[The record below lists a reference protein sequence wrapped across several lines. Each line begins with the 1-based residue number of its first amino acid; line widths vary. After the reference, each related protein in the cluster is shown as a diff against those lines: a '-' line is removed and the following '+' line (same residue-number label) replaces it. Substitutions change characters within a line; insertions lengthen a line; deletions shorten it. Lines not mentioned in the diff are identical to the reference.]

1 MRYHCYKCS
10 KSVSSELSN
19 DSVIRAVL
27 ICPECIEAG
36 KIIFPE
42 EECPELE
49 SHEPIQMNLF
59 DQLEKEEK
67 ET

>member
-1 MRYHCYKCS
+1 
-10 KSVSSELSN
+10 
-19 DSVIRAVL
+19 VIRAVL

>member
-1 MRYHCYKCS
+1 MRYHCYECE
-10 KSVSSELSN
+10 KSVTSELPD
-19 DSVIRAVL
+19 DSVIRALL

-42 EECPELE
+42 KKCQE
-49 SHEPIQMNLF
+49 SDDQQPIQMNLF